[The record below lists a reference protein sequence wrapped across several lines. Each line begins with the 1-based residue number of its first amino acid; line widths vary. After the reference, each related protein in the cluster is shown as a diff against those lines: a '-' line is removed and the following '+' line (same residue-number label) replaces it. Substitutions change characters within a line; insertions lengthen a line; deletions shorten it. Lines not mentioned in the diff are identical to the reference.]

1 MRSRPHGKES
11 PRLQKRGLGVHL
23 GVVMFGKSM
32 QLRYANDEARN
43 YMARAGS
50 MDAVLSHK
58 EDLRRAAPW
67 SSSVLPRATQYDDLP
82 NTRRVRR
89 RIPSRNEACDEMRT
103 L

>member
-1 MRSRPHGKES
+1 M
-11 PRLQKRGLGVHL
+11 HL
-23 GVVMFGKSM
+23 GVVMFGKSVK
-32 QLRYANDEARN
+32 LRYANDEARN

-67 SSSVLPRATQYDDLP
+67 FSSVLPQATQYDDLTA
-82 NTRRVRR
+82 TRSVRG
-89 RIPSRNEACDEMRT
+89 RIPSRKEECDEVPT